1 MTTERAGHAA
11 NANAPSDGSVQQL
24 LRTLGVPL
32 AWDPPVAAEGVL
44 FVVTPEPHTNL
55 SLPLPRSGC
64 SFYSEADGRRR
75 AYHSLPALAEATL
88 SAHLLRR
95 QMAPALPIA
104 LATPRPTAGFVRSRS
119 ELAGVWDLLVEL
131 DEAALQRATGLPLS
145 ARSYPFLY
153 KLVALLRAPF
163 ERTLFMDADVM
174 VPSRVQE
181 VGHRRRLRLLPKA
194 PVWPFAASKALPV
207 AALQR
212 LWRGP
217 SCHPVTW
224 HAFCRVPALRC

>member
-1 MTTERAGHAA
+1 MLGLTA
-11 NANAPSDGSVQQL
+11 NVNAPSDGSVQQL

-32 AWDPPVAAEGVL
+32 DWEPMVAAEGVL
-44 FVVTPEPHTNL
+44 FVVTPETHMNL
-55 SLPLPRSGC
+55 SMPLPPSGC

-75 AYHSLPALAEATL
+75 AYRSLPALTEATL

-145 ARSYPFLY
+145 AS
-153 KLVALLRAPF
+153 
-163 ERTLFMDADVM
+163 TTCT
-174 VPSRVQE
+174 SRV
-181 VGHRRRLRLLPKA
+181 LPG
-194 PVWPFAASKALPV
+194 
-207 AALQR
+207 R
-212 LWRGP
+212 
-217 SCHPVTW
+217 VTS
-224 HAFCRVPALRC
+224 

>member
-1 MTTERAGHAA
+1 MSMLGLTA
-11 NANAPSDGSVQQL
+11 NVNAPSDGSVQQV

-32 AWDPPVAAEGVL
+32 DWEPMVAAEGVL
-44 FVVTPEPHTNL
+44 FVVTPETHMNL
-55 SLPLPRSGC
+55 SMPLPPSGC

-75 AYHSLPALAEATL
+75 AYRSLPALTEATL

-145 ARSYPFLY
+145 ASSHPFLY
-153 KLVALLRAPF
+153 KLVALLRAPY
-163 ERTLFMDADVM
+163 ERTLFVDADVM
-174 VPSRVQE
+174 APSKVQE
-181 VGHRRRLRLLPKA
+181 VGPIRRHRFVPKAASLGRLWQRRRSLLP
-194 PVWPFAASKALPV
+194 L
-207 AALQR
+207 
-212 LWRGP
+212 LWRRWRGHL
-217 SCHPVTW
+217 CHPVTMITL
-224 HAFCRVPALRC
+224 C

>member
-1 MTTERAGHAA
+1 MWLIRSWHSKFNLLFNIRARSTELDFFIYLYHRHRVDRVCRDGRHSAYLRQEGWPAFHQRTYPMLTTERAPAAAGHAA
-11 NANAPSDGSVQQL
+11 NAIAPSDGSVQQL

-32 AWDPPVAAEGVL
+32 AWEPPVAAEGVL

-55 SLPLPRSGC
+55 SMPLPPSGC

-119 ELAGVWDLLVEL
+119 EL
-131 DEAALQRATGLPLS
+131 
-145 ARSYPFLY
+145 
-153 KLVALLRAPF
+153 
-163 ERTLFMDADVM
+163 
-174 VPSRVQE
+174 
-181 VGHRRRLRLLPKA
+181 VGHSVRL
-194 PVWPFAASKALPV
+194 S
-207 AALQR
+207 
-212 LWRGP
+212 
-217 SCHPVTW
+217 SI
-224 HAFCRVPALRC
+224 